1 MCTTESMVAMRDH
14 AGTAQMKILG
24 GKQIAQRKGR
34 GVKGCGSKERGRQQR
49 M

>member
-1 MCTTESMVAMRDH
+1 MVAVRDL
-14 AGTAQMKILG
+14 ARTAQMKILG

-34 GVKGCGSKERGRQQR
+34 GVKGCDSEERGGQQR